1 MFAHFDLTHFI
12 ISLMVVIVSISLH
25 EFGHAISADLL
36 GDDTPRRQG
45 RITLWPDKHFDAP
58 GLILIILSSL
68 AGFGI
73 GYGKPVQV
81 NPARLKHPNRDM
93 MIISAAGPLMNL
105 LLAIVFG
112 LILRA
117 SFSTQHTS
125 WLTNAA
131 TGADSLAGI
140 AVTTF
145 VLRNLGLMF
154 FNLIP
159 IYPLD
164 GSKILFGLLP
174 ARQANAYDA
183 FMSQYGFMIL
193 MLLVFAG
200 SSLISQILGPAVAT
214 VASLITGVSWG

>member
-1 MFAHFDLTHFI
+1 MFANFDLTHFI
-12 ISLMVVIVSISLH
+12 IDLLVVIVSISLH
-25 EFGHAISADLL
+25 EFGHAISADML

-93 MIISAAGPLMNL
+93 MIIAAAGPLMNL
-105 LLAIVFG
+105 LLAVVFG
-112 LILRA
+112 LVLRVA
-117 SFSTQHTS
+117 H
-125 WLTNAA
+125 A
-131 TGADSLAGI
+131 TGHTEWMFGAGGRSLADM
-140 AVTTF
+140 VVETF
-145 VLRNLGLMF
+145 VLRNLSLMF

-164 GSKILFGLLP
+164 GSKILYGLLP
-174 ARQANAYDA
+174 ARQATVYNA

-200 SSLISQILGPAVAT
+200 SSLISQILTPAVAT
-214 VASLITGVSWG
+214 IATLITGVAWG